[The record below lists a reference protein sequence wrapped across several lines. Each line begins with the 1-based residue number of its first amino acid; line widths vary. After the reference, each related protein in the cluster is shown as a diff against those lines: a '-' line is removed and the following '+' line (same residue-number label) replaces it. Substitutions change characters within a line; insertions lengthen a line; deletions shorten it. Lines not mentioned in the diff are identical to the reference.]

1 MARELEIEHL
11 EEARQ
16 TGAGVSTHS
25 EEARR
30 STPVNNLTNLPEA
43 PKSANFR
50 LPLKM
55 VDVQKNQVPPPKLL
69 HP

>member
-1 MARELEIEHL
+1 MARELEIDHL

-16 TGAGVSTHS
+16 TGVSPHA

-30 STPVNNLTNLPEA
+30 SKSTNTLTNLPEA
-43 PKSANFR
+43 PRSASFR

-55 VDVQKNQVPPPKLL
+55 TDVQIKQVPPPKLL

>member
-1 MARELEIEHL
+1 MAREIEIDRL

-16 TGAGVSTHS
+16 TGVSPHS

-30 STPVNNLTNLPEA
+30 SNPTNTLTNLPEA

-55 VDVQKNQVPPPKLL
+55 VDVQKNQVQPPKLL